1 MSKTT
6 VDTESLQAAAN
17 ALAAYISEIN
27 SDIAK
32 MKDAAIDCSDNMG
45 NDAYSQKAI
54 AQLAE
59 CTKKLSIAISEAE
72 ALRKAILKKKKDIE
86 DSL

>member
-1 MSKTT
+1 MSKTA
-6 VDTESLQAAAN
+6 VDTECLQAAAN
-17 ALAAYISEIN
+17 ALAVYISEIN
-27 SDIAK
+27 SSIAK
-32 MKDAAIDCSDNMG
+32 MKDAAIDCGDNME

-59 CTKKLSIAISEAE
+59 CTKKLSTAISEAE
-72 ALRKAILKKKKDIE
+72 ALRNAILKKKKDIE